1 MSPNFGSQS
10 KPSRNCANCRAVKRR
25 CDKQRP
31 HCGQCIR
38 TRETC
43 RGYRDEW
50 ELVFRDQTSHTINRT
65 KAKTSVI
72 EPSSKSPKTPKTPDS
87 RSQSHSP
94 QPIQGLAPNLDAI
107 GVNYFLHNFV
117 IGGHSPSHGYLNYI
131 PVVYSADGESPTL
144 VASMAAVGLVALANS
159 SRQPEL
165 VRQARTKYSEAIH
178 RVNTALSSPIESV
191 KDSTLM
197 SVISLG
203 VFEHVSDLESWA
215 RHVHGAA
222 ALLVARGKSQFSST
236 AALLMFNQ
244 VRTDLVFACV
254 HDNRRFPQDMWELQD
269 EAMKHVDPASAFWL
283 VGVLAARHA
292 NLLWSVRENNGEI
305 PWTVFLEQATTLQQ
319 DFEHVL
325 GLLAVQEPY
334 TSCQAADGDSDLF
347 HNGRFDMYQS
357 TWAIRVW
364 NNARMAQ
371 MVLCNIMY
379 YLLNKVLATDLAPQ
393 TRAHL
398 MLELQ
403 DALQLQ
409 AKLAAD
415 MLGTVPQGLGLVS
428 PTVTGAHLPVVGCSS
443 TNANA
448 SGGYLLTWCLYTA
461 GQSMAVR
468 SRTRQW
474 IVRRLQHIGQY
485 AGNAVA
491 LQLLDVI
498 VQVDKI
504 RLKEECDEEAKK
516 MVDVYDLRD

>member
-1 MSPNFGSQS
+1 MSPHFGSHA

-38 TRETC
+38 THETC

-50 ELVFRDQTSHTINRT
+50 DLVFRDQTNHTIKRS
-65 KAKTSVI
+65 KAKASSPATEGLATS
-72 EPSSKSPKTPKTPDS
+72 PGASNT
-87 RSQSHSP
+87 P
-94 QPIQGLAPNLDAI
+94 QPINALAPNLDEI
-107 GVNYFLHNFV
+107 GVNYFLHNFI
-117 IGGHSPSHGYLNYI
+117 IGGHSPAHGYLNYI
-131 PVVYSADGESPTL
+131 PIVYSADGECPTL

-165 VRQARTKYSEAIH
+165 VRHARTKYSEAIH
-178 RVNTALSSPIESV
+178 RVNTALSSPVESL

-203 VFEHVSDLESWA
+203 VFEHVSNLESWA
-215 RHVHGAA
+215 RHVRGAA

-254 HDNRRFPQDMWELQD
+254 HDNRPFPQDMWELQD
-269 EAMKHVDPASAFWL
+269 EAMKHVDASNAFWL
-283 VGVLAARHA
+283 MGVLATRHV
-292 NLLWSVRENNGEI
+292 NLLWKVRENNGEI
-305 PWTVFLEQATTLQQ
+305 PWTVFLEQVTTLQR
-319 DFEHVL
+319 DFQHVL

-334 TSCQAADGDSDLF
+334 TSCPAADSDSDLF
-347 HNGRFDMYQS
+347 HNGHFDMYQS

-371 MVLCNIMY
+371 MVICNIMY
-379 YLLNKVLATDLAPQ
+379 YLLSKILSTDLAPQ

-398 MLELQ
+398 NLELRES
-403 DALQLQ
+403 LQLQ

-428 PTVTGAHLPVVGCSS
+428 PTITGNLLPVDCSS
-443 TNANA
+443 TNA
-448 SGGYLLTWCLYTA
+448 SGGFLLTWTLYTA
-461 GQSMAVR
+461 GQSMAVK
-468 SRTRQW
+468 SKTRQW
-474 IVRRLQHIGQY
+474 VVRRLQHIGQY

-498 VQVDKI
+498 VKVDKI
-504 RLKEECDEEAKK
+504 RLKEECDDEAKK
-516 MVDVYDLRD
+516 MVDVYDLRE